1 MADRDRGDAFR
12 SIWSDLQGVAFSQGY
27 VEAAGVRTRYLHS
40 GSADRPGL
48 IFLHGTGGHAEA
60 YVRNL
65 AAHGAHFNTY
75 AIDLLGHG
83 YTGKPGYDY
92 EIARYIDHLAGFMDA
107 VGLQTASLSGESL
120 GGWIAGAFA
129 VARPERVDKLV
140 LNTAGAE
147 KVSPKALEALRESTL
162 AAVEDPSWERV
173 RARLEWLMRRPAD
186 VHDDLVASR
195 QRIYRRAEMRAGIHH
210 LLCLHTNRGAPQARG
225 HGGAVGRGHGADPGA
240 VDHPRSDRGGRCR
253 RRARGPD
260 PGLQI
265 RRDGGMR
272 PLAPVR
278 GRGDL
283 QPHPYRLRAGAR
295 LTAQLT
301 CTGAYPRPVV
311 SNPPIYNAV
320 QGRHPQR
327 SPEGGTRR
335 EACRW
340 LPFRCLSSRKSTTTL
355 SGEWR
360 RICRQP
366 TPAG

>member
-1 MADRDRGDAFR
+1 VAEQDRGDAFR

-27 VEAAGVRTRYLHS
+27 VETAGVRTRYLHS

-65 AAHGAHFNTY
+65 AAHGAHFNTW

-83 YTGKPGYDY
+83 YTGKPDYDY

-129 VARPERVDKLV
+129 IARPERVDRLV

-195 QRIYRRAEMRAGIHH
+195 QRIYRTAEMRAGIHH
-210 LLCLHTNRGAPQARG
+210 LLCLHTIEARRR
-225 HGGAVGRGHGADPGA
+225 HAVTAAQWGAVTAPTLVLWTTHDPTAAVAVGEELAALIPGSKFVVMEECGHWPQYEDAETFNRIHIDFLLGRG
-240 VDHPRSDRGGRCR
+240 
-253 RRARGPD
+253 
-260 PGLQI
+260 
-265 RRDGGMR
+265 
-272 PLAPVR
+272 
-278 GRGDL
+278 
-283 QPHPYRLRAGAR
+283 
-295 LTAQLT
+295 
-301 CTGAYPRPVV
+301 
-311 SNPPIYNAV
+311 
-320 QGRHPQR
+320 
-327 SPEGGTRR
+327 
-335 EACRW
+335 
-340 LPFRCLSSRKSTTTL
+340 
-355 SGEWR
+355 
-360 RICRQP
+360 
-366 TPAG
+366 